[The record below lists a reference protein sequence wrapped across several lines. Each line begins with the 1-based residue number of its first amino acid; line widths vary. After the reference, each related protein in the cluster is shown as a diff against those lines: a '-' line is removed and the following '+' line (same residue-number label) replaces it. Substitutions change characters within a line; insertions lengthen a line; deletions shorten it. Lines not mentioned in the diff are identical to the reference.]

1 MIEIRMNTARF
12 KLTVKGHATA
22 EETGEWREVCSAVS
36 ALAQALA
43 WSITKYDGME
53 KGALKSVEYR
63 PDSGDLLLRVWP
75 ESWAEI
81 GMRHRYRIYGDGL
94 EMLALAHPES
104 VHMIWDDEEIQGQ
117 EGQA

>member
-1 MIEIRMNTARF
+1 M
-12 KLTVKGHATA
+12 
-22 EETGEWREVCSAVS
+22 
-36 ALAQALA
+36 
-43 WSITKYDGME
+43 
-53 KGALKSVEYR
+53 
-63 PDSGDLLLRVWP
+63 DLLLRVWP